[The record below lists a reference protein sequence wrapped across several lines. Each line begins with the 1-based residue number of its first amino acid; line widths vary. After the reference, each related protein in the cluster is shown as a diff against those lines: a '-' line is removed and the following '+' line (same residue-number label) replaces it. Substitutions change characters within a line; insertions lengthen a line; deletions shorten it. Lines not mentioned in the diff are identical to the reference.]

1 MPRESLDLDKHS
13 HQLRSSWSK
22 KSHHLAKKHRLLEEE
37 TLVKNSLWLA
47 RVFLLCVT
55 IATRCQCNS
64 IVSGQSEF
72 ANNKPRFE
80 AAADEPFT
88 TSISS
93 RYRLRFVRNKDLSR
107 ITRRSCATTQKRSF
121 RIRTMGRGSIYIID

>member
-13 HQLRSSWSK
+13 HQLGSSWSK
-22 KSHHLAKKHRLLEEE
+22 KSHHLAKKHRRLEEG
-37 TLVKNSLWLA
+37 TLVKNSLCIA

-64 IVSGQSEF
+64 IVSSQSEF

-88 TSISS
+88 TSIFASHLVFVF
-93 RYRLRFVRNKDLSR
+93 LRNIRISPGSQDDLVQQHRNGLLEFEQWDVGPS
-107 ITRRSCATTQKRSF
+107 T
-121 RIRTMGRGSIYIID
+121 